1 MFKQIKKSRKIV
13 SSFLLLLS
21 LLLTAP
27 LPTFAQEDAGEVGY
41 DIQAVIPENQIDK
54 EKSFFDLRMEPAQE
68 QTIHVKINNT
78 SNAESTYK
86 ININQAYTNSQGFID
101 YNEKKES
108 EKNDYPY
115 AIDSIAKVA
124 DTVTVPKKSSKEVPI
139 TLTMP
144 KDQFDGQI
152 LAAIQVVKETEKKQ
166 KGIVNSYGYI
176 LGLKLTETDTEVP
189 RKLTLK
195 KVEPAIS
202 FGKTSVVAI
211 LDNPTMDAYGH
222 LKYEATV
229 KNRKTNKEVRHV
241 TYDNDM
247 QLAPN
252 STYRFAID
260 WEKEP
265 LTAGEYSLHLRV
277 TDAKDN
283 EWIFDENFTISA
295 KQAKEINEATID
307 AGKKATIPM
316 WIYLVFGI
324 LLGVILLGI
333 FWIILLKRRK
343 KEEESET
350 ETK

>member
-1 MFKQIKKSRKIV
+1 MVKQIKKSRKIV

-21 LLLTAP
+21 FLLATP
-27 LPTFAQEDAGEVGY
+27 LSVFAQDDAGEVGY

-54 EKSFFDLRMEPAQE
+54 EKSFFDLRMQPSQE
-68 QTIHVKINNT
+68 QTINIKINNT
-78 SNAESTYK
+78 STTDSTYK
-86 ININQAYTNSQGFID
+86 VTINQAYTNSQGFID

-108 EKNDYPY
+108 EKNNYPY

-124 DTVTVPKKSSKEVPI
+124 DTVSVPKNSSKEVPI
-139 TLTMP
+139 ALTMP
-144 KDQFDGQI
+144 KEQFDGQI
-152 LAAIQVVKETEKKQ
+152 LAAIQVVKETDKDQ

-176 LGLKLTETDTEVP
+176 LGLKLTETDTEIA
-189 RKLTLK
+189 RKLELK

-202 FGKTSVVAI
+202 FGKTSVVAV
-211 LDNPTMDAYGH
+211 LENPTMDAYGH

-241 TYDNDM
+241 VYDNEM

-260 WEKEP
+260 WEKKA
-265 LTAGEYSLHLRV
+265 LQAGEYSLHLRV
-277 TDAKDN
+277 TDAKEN
-283 EWIFDENFTISA
+283 EWIFDENFTISD

-307 AGKKATIPM
+307 AGNKNKIPL
-316 WIYLVFGI
+316 WIYVVFGI
-324 LLGVILLGI
+324 LLAVILLGV

-343 KEEESET
+343 KEEESAED
-350 ETK
+350 K